1 MASVLAHQGGWDEV
15 LLVAAPMLVVASLLW
30 LAKRRV
36 AAAESRSRLRSGHVN
51 GPDSV
56 VSGDQDELDGLDAFD
71 AGADGGEAA
80 HEVVVA
86 AVDVPDA
93 ADRGDALGGEA
104 GDHHRG
110 PGPDVVGPDRR
121 P

>member
-1 MASVLAHQGGWDEV
+1 MASVLAHQGGWDEA
-15 LLVAAPMLVVASLLW
+15 LLVAIPMVLVSWLLW

-36 AAAESRSRLRSGHVN
+36 NRAELRSGHVN
-51 GPDSV
+51 RPNSV
-56 VSGDQDELDGLDAFD
+56 VSGDQNELDALD
-71 AGADGGEAA
+71 AGADRGEAA
-80 HEVVVA
+80 DEVVVA
-86 AVDVPDA
+86 SVDVPDA

-104 GDHHRG
+104 GDHHGG